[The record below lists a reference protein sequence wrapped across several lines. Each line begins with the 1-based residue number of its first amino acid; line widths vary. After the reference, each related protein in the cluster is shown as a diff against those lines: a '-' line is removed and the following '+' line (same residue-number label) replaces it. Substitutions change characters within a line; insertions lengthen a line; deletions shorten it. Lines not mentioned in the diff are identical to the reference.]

1 MIQEKNIFN
10 NAPFGYALHK
20 IVLDGNGK
28 PIDYEFI
35 EVNEVY
41 ERLTG
46 LKKENV
52 IGKTVKEI
60 IPRIESGKFDWI
72 SFYGRVALENTKEV
86 FDQYSEP
93 LCQFYNVHAY
103 SPEKEYFIT
112 IFTDITK
119 KIEENSNLHRIIDNA
134 NLGTWEWNIQT
145 GEAAFNKQWA
155 KIVGFTLEELSPVSI
170 KTWEK
175 LVHPDDNQK
184 SNELLNAHFS
194 GKTAQYQCEVRMRH
208 KNGQWV
214 WVQDTGKVTQWTEEG
229 KPLLMSGV
237 HQVITERKQAELQLH
252 QKLETEKL
260 LSEISSDFI
269 HTTDIDAS
277 IIESFAK
284 LGAIAQASRI
294 YLFMLDAE
302 EGTMSNTH
310 EWCAEGVTAEKD
322 NLQNLPLSMFP
333 WWMRKLY
340 NKEVINI
347 RDVSKMTPEAI
358 AEQKILEIQNIKS
371 VLVLPL
377 FVENKLKGF
386 VGFDNVLLSR
396 FWTEEDTKFL
406 RLLADILSNAIVRKS
421 NEEQLN
427 KNYNNLRN
435 YFDLNTDFVTILN
448 ENGKIEK
455 VNSQVLKKLG
465 YAEEELTGQS
475 VLLLHPPDVHEEAA
489 KIVEDMLND
498 KRGSCPLPLITKDG
512 KRILVETLVKKGLW
526 DGKPAIFGISKDIS
540 ELKLSEEKFS
550 KIFHNTPEI
559 IGLSSLDAG
568 EYIEVNKAF
577 YRKLGYTPDEVI
589 GKQAFSLI
597 KMEKNFR
604 DQVIAELKEKGNV
617 QNIETIIYTKQGNP
631 LNVIISATIIQIM
644 DKAYILTIASDITE
658 NLEYKHELI
667 KAKEKAEE
675 SNRLK
680 SAFLATM
687 NHELRTPLNHVIGF
701 SEMIPD
707 MTDDV
712 NIREFAR
719 LIQESGS
726 NLLNIIE
733 DIFDLAMVEQ
743 SEIKIREDV
752 VFIRDIYTE
761 LKKQL
766 QEVLSESNK
775 SDNIRL
781 NNKIDSSIATR
792 QIITDKT
799 KVIQVMSNIIKNAV
813 KFTHNGEI
821 SFSLMLEDD
830 NDLSITVKD
839 TGIGI
844 PKDKLDVIFDFFRQ
858 VDDSHTRKYDGI
870 GIGLAISQRIAIAMG
885 GKIKVESELGM
896 GSKFSFS
903 FPITI
908 VGENTTYYKK
918 EYTSF
923 TIPDLS
929 GKSILLVDDDTIGMG
944 MIVNLLKPSN
954 CKIINAVNGQE
965 AIEAINDNPDID
977 IIFMDLKMPVMDGF
991 EATLN
996 IRKNFS
1002 DLPIIALTSYSLQK
1016 DKKKALN
1023 AGCNDIITKP
1033 INKEIIFKKL
1043 QDFLLK

>member
-145 GEAAFNKQWA
+145 GETVFNDQWA
-155 KIVGFTLEELSPVSI
+155 EIVGYTLEELSPVSI

-194 GKTAQYQCEVRMRH
+194 GKTAQYQCEARMRH

-214 WVQDTGKVTQWTEEG
+214 WVLDTGKVTQWNDEG

-237 HQVITERKQAELQLH
+237 HQDITELKQVELQLY

-260 LSEISSDFI
+260 LSEISSEFI
-269 HTTDIDAS
+269 HTNDIDAS

-284 LGAIAQASRI
+284 LGSIVQASRV
-294 YLFMLDAE
+294 YLFMIDAE
-302 EGTMSNTH
+302 EGTMSNTN
-310 EWCAEGVTAEKD
+310 EWCAEGVSAEKD
-322 NLQNLPLSMFP
+322 NLQKLPISIFP
-333 WWMRKLY
+333 WWIKKLY
-340 NKEVINI
+340 NKEII
-347 RDVSKMTPEAI
+347 DIPDVSKMVPEAK
-358 AEQKILEIQNIKS
+358 AEQEILESQNIKS
-371 VLVLPL
+371 VLVLP
-377 FVENKLKGF
+377 VHTKNKLKGF
-386 VGFDNVLLSR
+386 VGFDNVLSRGQWSEKDTEFLS
-396 FWTEEDTKFL
+396 
-406 RLLADILSNAIVRKS
+406 LLADILSNAVVRQL
-421 NEEQLN
+421 NEEELN

-448 ENGKIEK
+448 EKGEIVK
-455 VNSQVLKKLG
+455 VNTQVVKKLG
-465 YAEEELTGQS
+465 YAEEELVGQS
-475 VLLLHPPDVHEEAA
+475 VLLLHPPEVREEAA

-498 KRGSCPLPLITKDG
+498 KKGSCPLPVITKDG
-512 KRILVETLVKKGLW
+512 KRILVETIAQKGLW
-526 DGKPAIFGISKDIS
+526 DGKPATFGISKDIS

-550 KIFHNTPEI
+550 KIFHNSPEI
-559 IGLSSLDAG
+559 TGLCSVNTG
-568 EYIEVNKAF
+568 ELIEVNKAF
-577 YRKLGYTPDEVI
+577 YTKLGYTPEEVI
-589 GKQAFSLI
+589 GKQASSLI
-597 KMEKNFR
+597 KMEKSFR
-604 DQVIAELKEKGNV
+604 DKVITELKEKGSV
-617 QNIETIIYTKQGNP
+617 QNIETIIYTKQGKP
-631 LNVIISATIIQIM
+631 LNVILSASIIHIL
-644 DKAYILTIASDITE
+644 DKAYNLIIASDITE
-658 NLEYKHELI
+658 NTKYKQELI
-667 KAKEKAEE
+667 KAEE
-675 SNRLK
+675 SDRLK

-701 SEMIPD
+701 SSLIPD
-707 MTDDV
+707 MTDDDS
-712 NIREFAR
+712 IKEFAG
-719 LIQESGS
+719 LIHQSGS
-726 NLLNIIE
+726 KLLNIIE

-743 SEIKIREDV
+743 SEIKIRENV
-752 VFIRDIYTE
+752 VFIRDIFIE

-766 QEVLSESNK
+766 QEVLSASNK
-775 SDNIRL
+775 DNNIRL
-781 NNKIDSSIATR
+781 NFKIDSSIATR
-792 QIITDKT
+792 QIVTDEP
-799 KVIQVMSNIIKNAV
+799 KVIQVMTNIIKNAV

-821 SFSLMLEDD
+821 SLSLMLVED
-830 NDLSITVKD
+830 NYLSIKVKD

-844 PKDKLDVIFDFFRQ
+844 PKDKLEIVFDFFRQ
-858 VDDSHTRKYDGI
+858 VDDSHTRKHDGV
-870 GIGLAISQRIAIAMG
+870 GIGLAISQRIANAMG
-885 GKIKVESELGM
+885 GTIEVESELEM
-896 GSKFSFS
+896 GSEFTFS

-908 VGENTTYYKK
+908 NEEYMINSQKENT
-918 EYTSF
+918 SF
-923 TIPDLS
+923 IVPDLS
-929 GKSILLVDDDTIGMG
+929 RKSVLIVEDDTIGMG
-944 MIVNLLKPSN
+944 MIVSLLKPSN
-954 CKIINAVNGQE
+954 CKMINAVNGQE
-965 AIEAINDNPDID
+965 ALEAINDNPDID
-977 IIFMDLKMPVMDGF
+977 IILMDLKMPVMDGF

-1033 INKEIIFKKL
+1033 IKKEIIFKKL